1 MRTYW
6 NENQGTFTGTVL
18 EEPEFSHENHGE
30 DYFRLPLRILR
41 LSGAEDTLP
50 VLVSRTQ
57 LEHLPIHTGDR
68 LTVEG
73 EIRSFNNRSGVGSR
87 LVLTVFARHLAPAEG
102 EDGNTVTLT
111 GVLCK
116 KPVYRH
122 TPLGREICD
131 LTLAVNRR
139 YGRADYLPCI
149 SWGAVARTCA
159 GLDVGDA
166 LRLEGR
172 FQSRNYTKTLENQ
185 ILHRTAYEVS
195 VMSLQPLTSLCFAGE

>member
-6 NENQGTFTGTVL
+6 NENAGIFTGTAMK
-18 EEPEFSHENHGE
+18 EPEFSHENHGE
-30 DYFRLPLRILR
+30 DFFRFPLRVER
-41 LSGAEDTLP
+41 LSAAEDVLP

-57 LEHLPIHTGDR
+57 LEFHPVYAGDG

-73 EIRSFNNRSGVGSR
+73 DIRSFNNRSGVGSK
-87 LVLTVFARHLAPAEG
+87 LVLTVFARYLRAP
-102 EDGNTVTLT
+102 DGSDENRVTLA

-116 KPVYRH
+116 PPVYRR
-122 TPLGREICD
+122 TPLGREISD

-149 SWGAVARTCA
+149 AWGTVARTCA
-159 GLDVGDA
+159 GLSVGDA

-172 FQSRNYTKTLENQ
+172 FQSREYNKTVENVVTR
-185 ILHRTAYEVS
+185 RTAYEIS
-195 VMSLQPLTSLCFAGE
+195 VMALEKLELEE

>member
-1 MRTYW
+1 MRTCW
-6 NENQGTFTGTVL
+6 NENEGSFAGTVL
-18 EEPEFSHENHGE
+18 DEPEFSHENHGE
-30 DYFRLPLRILR
+30 DYFRLPLRVLR

-50 VLVSRTQ
+50 ILVSRTQ
-57 LEHLPIHTGDR
+57 LEQLPIHAGDR
-68 LTVEG
+68 LSVGG
-73 EIRSFNNRSGVGSR
+73 EIRSFNNRSGKGSR
-87 LVLTVFARHLAPAEG
+87 LVLTVFARYLARLEG
-102 EDGNTVTLT
+102 VDQNAVALA

-116 KPVYRH
+116 KPVYRR

-166 LRLEGR
+166 IRLEGR
-172 FQSRNYTKTLENQ
+172 FQSRAYTKTLEDQ
-185 ILHRTAYEVS
+185 VVHRTAYEVS
-195 VMSLQPLTSLCFAGE
+195 IMSMQRLMPPFCPEE

>member
-6 NENQGTFTGTVL
+6 NENAGVFTGTVL
-18 EEPEFSHENHGE
+18 TQPEFSHENHGE
-30 DYFRLPLRILR
+30 DFFRFPLQILR

-50 VLVSRTQ
+50 ILVSRTQ
-57 LEHLPIHTGDR
+57 LELHPVYAGDG

-73 EIRSFNNRSGVGSR
+73 EIRSFNNRTGVGSR
-87 LVLTVFARHLAPAEG
+87 LVLTVFARYLRPP
-102 EDGNTVTLT
+102 DGPDENRVTLA

-116 KPVYRH
+116 PPVYRR
-122 TPLGREICD
+122 TPLGREIAD

-149 SWGAVARTCA
+149 TWGAVARTCA
-159 GLDVGDA
+159 GLSVGDE

-172 FQSRNYTKTLENQ
+172 FQSREYNKTVGDTVTR
-185 ILHRTAYEVS
+185 RTAYEIS
-195 VMSLQPLTSLCFAGE
+195 VMALEKLGPEG

>member
-6 NENQGTFTGTVL
+6 NENAGIFTGTVMK
-18 EEPEFSHENHGE
+18 EPEFSHENHGE
-30 DYFRLPLRILR
+30 DFFRFPLRVER
-41 LSGAEDTLP
+41 LSAAEDVLP

-57 LEHLPIHTGDR
+57 LEFHPVYAGDG

-73 EIRSFNNRSGVGSR
+73 DIRSFNNRSGVGSK
-87 LVLTVFARHLAPAEG
+87 LVLTVFARYLRAP
-102 EDGNTVTLT
+102 DGSDENRVTLS

-116 KPVYRH
+116 PPVYRR
-122 TPLGREICD
+122 TPLGREISD

-149 SWGAVARTCA
+149 AWGTVARTCA
-159 GLDVGDA
+159 GLSVGDA

-172 FQSRNYTKTLENQ
+172 FQSREYNKTVENVVTR
-185 ILHRTAYEVS
+185 RTAYEIS
-195 VMSLQPLTSLCFAGE
+195 VMALEKLELEE

>member
-6 NENQGTFTGTVL
+6 NENEGSFTGTVL

-57 LEHLPIHTGDR
+57 LEHLPIHAGDR

-73 EIRSFNNRSGVGSR
+73 EIRSFNNRSGTGSR
-87 LVLTVFARHLAPAEG
+87 LVLTVFARQLTPATG

-149 SWGAVARTCA
+149 SWGAVARLCA

-166 LRLEGR
+166 IRLEGR
-172 FQSRNYTKTLENQ
+172 FQSLDYTKNLENQ
-185 ILHRTAYEVS
+185 VIHRTAYEVS
-195 VMSLQPLTSLCFAGE
+195 VMSIQPMNSLCFAGK